1 MPGLPGPAPKP
12 NAPTGTEFLN
22 LVEQQIGTPYV
33 WGGDQPGGFD
43 CSGLAYWAAHA
54 LGISNFPRTSQE
66 QWQAVDRIKA
76 NDLQPG
82 DLIFMNFPGEAS
94 PGHVVIYRGGDSIVQ
109 APSTGQLVQEDSF
122 HAGTAQAWGAQIVG
136 YGRIP
141 GLNYAGEPV
150 TTNLGSGGT
159 TTGGAGASGG
169 SGGGQS
175 FWDKLLENSA
185 IQSLSWLFPGG
196 STPLS
201 EAEAK
206 GGAGSGAQEIS
217 LAGGVAGIAAALGH
231 MAEAVDWLMQPNH
244 WTRIICGVGGG
255 ILVLG
260 GTFQLFHAGS
270 QIPVSAYGVSTSVG
284 VPQSAALP
292 LGIFAV
298 GLGGVLLFVAFHN
311 LPAGIGSFPD
321 FLGYLSD
328 EITIGG
334 AKANAQ
340 ATGAS

>member
-159 TTGGAGASGG
+159 TTGGAGAGK
-169 SGGGQS
+169 GGGA
-175 FWDKLLENSA
+175 D
-185 IQSLSWLFPGG
+185 LSTWLNDLWAGI
-196 STPLS
+196 
-201 EAEAK
+201 K
-206 GGAGSGAQEIS
+206 GGQTAI
-217 LAGGVAGIAAALGH
+217 AGIESQDLNSTAQAIVGLTAPLAK
-231 MAEAVDWLMQPNH
+231 MAEAVDWLLQPNH
-244 WTRIICGVGGG
+244 WVRIFCGVGGG